1 MAYALDDI
9 EAFLRV
15 VETGSISAAA
25 RRLQRTKSVVSKRV
39 SALEAAFGVRL
50 LHRSARG
57 MTATD
62 AGRDFYRRARAAL
75 AELEAAGEDLATD
88 EQALR
93 GSLRITA
100 PMSFSTLILGPAL
113 FAFLRDHPGLQLD
126 LDLDDR
132 AADIAVGGF
141 DLAIRIGHLRD
152 SNLVARKLGTAE
164 RVIVASRD
172 YADTHGL
179 PASLD
184 ELPQHPAIGYTHV
197 AATELW
203 RFHGDDGPARHV
215 PMTCRL
221 VVNNGEAM
229 RDAVL
234 AGLGLALL
242 PRFILADALADGRL
256 VAVLPNAKPE
266 HYGIH
271 ALYPYQRQPA
281 RKVRALVEY
290 LQRTLKKI

>member
-57 MTATD
+57 VTATD

-75 AELEAAGEDLATD
+75 AELDAAGEALATD

-93 GSLRITA
+93 GSLRIAA
-100 PMSFSTLILGPAL
+100 PMSFSTLVLGPAL

-126 LDLDDR
+126 LELDDR

-141 DLAIRIGHLRD
+141 DLAIRVGHLRD
-152 SNLVARKLGTAE
+152 SNLVARHLGTAE

-184 ELPQHPAIGYTHV
+184 ELPQHPAIGYAHV

-203 RFHGDDGPARHV
+203 RFHQDDGPARHV

-242 PRFILADALADGRL
+242 PRFIAADALADGRL
-256 VAVLPNAKPE
+256 VTVLPDARPE
-266 HYGIH
+266 PYSIH

-290 LQRTLKKI
+290 LQRALNPA